1 MVTESVLL
9 HFLPPPSLPPSLPPS
24 PTGTIQP
31 PHTAES
37 SNDVEV
43 DNLLQWTRNLDEHEL
58 NT

>member
-1 MVTESVLL
+1 MVTECSAS
-9 HFLPPPSLPPSLPPS
+9 LPPYDPLSPSLP